1 MCGHAHHKG
10 YRTTFVSNASGEAAE
25 RSLAGLDLLR
35 KIQPY
40 FEERTTSSS
49 TARERIDVQSA
60 LIHLDAYPTA
70 GRVIALGLPI

>member
-1 MCGHAHHKG
+1 MHREKRLNGAL
-10 YRTTFVSNASGEAAE
+10 
-25 RSLAGLDLLR
+25 LADLLR